1 MIGFLSF
8 KGKIVKMATD
18 KKTKSSKD
26 SLAPEGDIKGIAK
39 WYARD
44 AKRISK
50 IRLPRIPM
58 PGFFKFK
65 IPIPKPIKKVG
76 TYISGSFA
84 ELGKVEWP
92 SSRLSIN
99 YTVSVIIFS
108 LVFSLILTGL
118 DWVFTELVKKVL
130 L

>member
-1 MIGFLSF
+1 MAASK
-8 KGKIVKMATD
+8 KGD
-18 KKTKSSKD
+18 QSKD
-26 SLAPEGDIKGIAK
+26 KLAPDGDVKDIAK

-50 IRLPRIPM
+50 IRIPRIPM
-58 PGFFKFK
+58 PGFLKFK
-65 IPIPKPIKKVG
+65 IPVPKPLKKVG
-76 TYISGSFA
+76 AYISSSFA
-84 ELGKVEWP
+84 ELKKVEWP
-92 SSRLSIN
+92 SRKLSIN

>member
-1 MIGFLSF
+1 
-8 KGKIVKMATD
+8 MAESKD
-18 KKTKSSKD
+18 KKKSSHK
-26 SLAPEGDIKGIAK
+26 LAPEGDVKDIAK

-58 PGFFKFK
+58 PGFLKFK
-65 IPIPKPIKKVG
+65 VPVPKPLKKLG
-76 TYISGSFA
+76 AYISGSFA
-84 ELGKVEWP
+84 ELRQVQWP
-92 SSRLSIN
+92 SRKLSIN

-108 LVFSLILTGL
+108 LLFSLILTGL